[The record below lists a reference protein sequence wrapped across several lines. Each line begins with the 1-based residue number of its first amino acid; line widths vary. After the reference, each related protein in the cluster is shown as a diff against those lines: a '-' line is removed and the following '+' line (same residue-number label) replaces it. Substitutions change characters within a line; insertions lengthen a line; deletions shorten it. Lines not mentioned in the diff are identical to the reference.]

1 MIRALP
7 NVFASPGASH
17 TVGELAKSL
26 GADCVFIVSD
36 KGLVSIGTVD
46 QIAASCTNAG
56 LAVTVFDE
64 VTPNPLISTV
74 DRGAKILAELGG
86 NPVVLTLGGGSVMD
100 AGKCMA
106 AMLGNPGESIS
117 NYMAVPKVLLTDCT
131 VDIFNNQC

>member
-7 NVFASPGASH
+7 NVFASPGASQ

-36 KGLVSIGTVD
+36 KGLVALGTVD
-46 QIAASCTNAG
+46 QIAASCTKAG

-64 VTPNPLISTV
+64 VTPNPLVSTV
-74 DRGAKILAELGG
+74 DRGAKILAELPGSH
-86 NPVVLTLGGGSVMD
+86 PLVVTLGGGSVMD

-106 AMLGNPGESIS
+106 ALLGNPGESIS
-117 NYMAVPKVLLTDCT
+117 NFMAVPKVYYTT
-131 VDIFNNQC
+131 MYEMVR